1 MHFTKALSILNNA
14 LQVIARRITVLLTCM
29 SFAVWYVSLTQILP
43 QHLQRRQVW
52 MHSRLCGHSSTLV
65 LSLCSRQNYLCI
77 LPQHRTT
84 ESTESFN
91 PIICQQ
97 NFETITLQFI
107 RGLYQDP
114 CAPRLQLLKAGVDTA
129 GIEIVV
135 CCNRRERRCAECQSC
150 RHALQCRRP
159 QTLALRLLDSDAL
172 YTYLME
178 SSSRAPARLADI
190 YGNFFARSRAPRR
203 YLWKYLETLFL
214 LTSQISKRLSR
225 YLAQGQAPVCGV
237 HM

>member
-43 QHLQRRQVW
+43 QHLCNAGK
-52 MHSRLCGHSSTLV
+52 CGCTLG
-65 LSLCSRQNYLCI
+65 CAAT
-77 LPQHRTT
+77 PQLWFCPSAQGRITFVSCRSIARTT

-135 CCNRRERRCAECQSC
+135 CC
-150 RHALQCRRP
+150 
-159 QTLALRLLDSDAL
+159 TDANDGVL
-172 YTYLME
+172 NANPVDMHYNV
-178 SSSRAPARLADI
+178 APASNIGVAFIGWTL
-190 YGNFFARSRAPRR
+190 
-203 YLWKYLETLFL
+203 TLF
-214 LTSQISKRLSR
+214 I
-225 YLAQGQAPVCGV
+225 
-237 HM
+237 HI